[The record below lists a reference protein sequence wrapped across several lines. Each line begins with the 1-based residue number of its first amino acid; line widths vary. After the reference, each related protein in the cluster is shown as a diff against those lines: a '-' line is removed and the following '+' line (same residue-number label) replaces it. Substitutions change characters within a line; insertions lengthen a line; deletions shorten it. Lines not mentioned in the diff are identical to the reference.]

1 MTADEHDLV
10 GEVGAAQVADDV
22 GGARLRQV
30 TRGDAHAHGDLAAA
44 RDLALEHVGVRVGD
58 GDRGDARRGDV
69 VGQRA
74 GVRDAVGAGAD
85 GADDDAHGA
94 RRAGD
99 GGPLG
104 ARAHGLA
111 VAAAVAGA
119 LGAPREEHDLA
130 LHGAGRQALQ
140 RGDILDHHDGGDEA
154 LVGGADAAAD
164 RDRDHRLRE
173 RRDHL
178 GARFAAHPARH
189 DDLGGAHVGEAEVD
203 ELAARPLDARE
214 VAGRAGEARSDLG
227 GEGGEDLQRFV
238 AGERTVAQLGCGL
251 ERGLGGLDGFD
262 GGRGLRGGL
271 AIRRARRPGERR
283 QRHRGDERAGQGAR
297 EPSPRG
303 SGPAHHARRCLRAA
317 SSARSAAGVRL
328 P

>member
-1 MTADEHDLV
+1 MAADEHDLV
-10 GEVGAAQVADDV
+10 GEVGAAQVADDI
-22 GGARLRQV
+22 GGAGLRQV

-44 RDLALEHVGVRVGD
+44 RELTLEHVGVGVRD
-58 GDRGDARRGDV
+58 GDRRDARRGDV

-85 GADDDAHGA
+85 GADDDAHRA
-94 RRAGD
+94 RSARD
-99 GGPLG
+99 GGALG

-111 VAAAVAGA
+111 VAAAIAGT

-130 LHGAGRQALQ
+130 LYGARRQRLQ
-140 RGDILDHHDGGDEA
+140 GGDVPHHHDGGDEA

-164 RDRDHRLRE
+164 RGGHHRLRE
-173 RRDHL
+173 RREHFR
-178 GARFAAHPARH
+178 ARFAAYPARH
-189 DDLGGAHVGEAEVD
+189 DHLRRAHLGEAEVD
-203 ELAARPLDARE
+203 ELAARPLDAGE

-227 GEGGEDLQRFV
+227 GQGGEDLQRFV

-251 ERGLGGLDGFD
+251 ERSLVGLDGFD
-262 GGRGLRGGL
+262 GGRGLQGGL
-271 AIRRARRPGERR
+271 AIRRERGRGERR
-283 QRHRGDERAGQGAR
+283 QRHRRDERAGQGPR